1 MQLSI
6 SANPP
11 VPIDRSGPGQEPLTS
26 KTSGRFSVAPWPAA
40 TSFFASMS
48 PNYMAKSPASS
59 FSHAQPPSATGKQPS
74 LPGAVQGI
82 GLASKV
88 ISCWLPQVGLA
99 GEIISNACSSFSLA
113 HQLGTAS
120 RKSDSSANPAG
131 EKQTPPGHGQVLSN
145 SFFGAGA
152 AALGLIAMDSLAGAA
167 AEELQTTPRP
177 DGLPVDPS
185 LTGLDSDGSGNQTGT
200 GEGAHSLS
208 GDELYEIS
216 GDPVDELS
224 GDAVDELS
232 GGSGGSGGSG
242 TPVVENELHIHSLAA
257 SSTAQAPAEMS
268 STLPEGGLPDQAP
281 PSTDTPVITPSQTME
296 HTASRTVNVP
306 VESPTR
312 GATQHP
318 GNSSSALMASAAM
331 AADTTQS
338 SSAATTSVLSGAVGD
353 NFGRNLHHEI
363 RFSSPTLASDSTMGV
378 HHSPTLT
385 SSVASPA
392 PQPGTGDTMAM
403 ANSTTLES
411 TVANS
416 TMAFADPVISSA
428 VAADTTQS
436 SGAATTSVLSGAVG
450 DNFGRNLHHEIH
462 FSSPTLASNSTV
474 GAHHS
479 STLTSS
485 VASPAPQPGT
495 GDTMAMANST
505 TLETTVAN
513 STMAVA
519 DPVMLVDSTTAALSS
534 YSPASSSPVGT
545 VFSTEAPPSPTPPPP
560 LAEPLLP
567 GSLMALNNTQAPP
580 PPPVGLAVL
589 SHNSSHVALN
599 GTSSAPMTQMSMVS
613 PTSVLPVL
621 PTSAVPAAS
630 AALSLAGGLGPL
642 TLISLSVGVS
652 AFMFGIG
659 ALHGRYADDKKEQ

>member
-378 HHSPTLT
+378 HHS
-385 SSVASPA
+385 
-392 PQPGTGDTMAM
+392 
-403 ANSTTLES
+403 
-411 TVANS
+411 
-416 TMAFADPVISSA
+416 
-428 VAADTTQS
+428 
-436 SGAATTSVLSGAVG
+436 
-450 DNFGRNLHHEIH
+450 
-462 FSSPTLASNSTV
+462 
-474 GAHHS
+474 